1 MGIYGEAK
9 GEFLIIHAIFSQVCV
24 LFPKYYVYLQNK
36 CSIEINNRDMN
47 NNQLHP
53 KKKHTYFL
61 FALVALLVSAC
72 NVQPEQPATVAGY
85 KSLEDLDGHTV
96 AVLSGS
102 TSDVLLSDTHNF
114 PNIRLVRFSSPTE
127 LLHAVQDDTID
138 CGITDT
144 VVLMT
149 LEMEQHGLAIDF
161 NLPGGFDVA
170 AAFNHKDKELCAKF
184 NDFLV
189 QIKSDGTLDEM
200 FERWCSK
207 QVDTVKMLDM
217 PEIAELKGHPIEIA
231 TLSDNPPFS
240 FFRDNKWTGL
250 EVEMMMRFSLF
261 VGRPVHFSGYNFGE
275 IIGVLRSN
283 KADMA
288 AANLFITPDRAD
300 QVLFSHPYYLCKTS
314 CFSKAR

>member
-1 MGIYGEAK
+1 MK
-9 GEFLIIHAIFSQVCV
+9 KMLQRFNNSS
-24 LFPKYYVYLQNK
+24 YL
-36 CSIEINNRDMN
+36 CDMN
-47 NNQLHP
+47 ILYQKP
-53 KKKHTYFL
+53 IESMKHKHLRIIKNTLACL
-61 FALVALLVSAC
+61 FAIIISALAAC
-72 NVQPEQPATVAGY
+72 TGVPEQPATVAGY

-96 AVLSGS
+96 AVLAGS

-114 PNIRLVRFSSPTE
+114 PNITLVRFSTPSDV
-127 LLHAVQDDTID
+127 LRAVENDSID

-170 AAFNHKDKELCAKF
+170 AAFNNKDKDLCAKF

-189 QIKSDGTLDEM
+189 KIKSEGTLDEM

-275 IIGVLRSN
+275 IIDVLRNN
-283 KADMA
+283 KADIA